1 MRFIDLLFI
10 LHSPARAFASYD
22 ISITCAN
29 SDLGDKV
36 NFFALQKYEDCARD
50 GFWNDPSIDGKAR
63 WDSSKRGFSIFKI
76 ETKRYRPDEFDT
88 ATWAENGEELCTF
101 YDGKIKYRSSCFDQ
115 KSKNCDNAVIPMKKG
130 RFYYVTAVH
139 TSVNG
144 RAGDVFIFIH
154 GYIRG
159 DNALL
164 LCGDNTWDAISNILL
179 PIILGVLGLIL
190 GLVLALIKKSVN
202 CCYQISKPN
211 QQNMTMIENEIS
223 GTVNARLI
231 NGANQA

>member
-1 MRFIDLLFI
+1 MRFRDLFFI

-29 SDLGDKV
+29 SDPGDKV
-36 NFFALQKYEDCARD
+36 NYFALQRYEDCAKE

-63 WDSSKRGFSIFKI
+63 WDSSKSILMI
-76 ETKRYRPDEFDT
+76 EQKRYRPDEFDT
-88 ATWAENGEELCTF
+88 STWAENGEELCTF
-101 YDGKIKYRSSCFDQ
+101 YDGKITNRSSCFDQ
-115 KSKNCDNAVIPMKKG
+115 KSKNCDNAVIPIKKG
-130 RFYYVTAVH
+130 KFYYVTAVH

-144 RAGDVFIFIH
+144 RVGDVFLFIH

-159 DNALL
+159 DDALL
-164 LCGDNTWDAISNILL
+164 QCGDDTWEAISPIVL
-179 PIILGVLGLIL
+179 PIISGIFGLIS
-190 GLVLALIKKSVN
+190 GLLLALIKKSVN

-223 GTVNARLI
+223 GTLNARLLRD
-231 NGANQA
+231 ANEPRL